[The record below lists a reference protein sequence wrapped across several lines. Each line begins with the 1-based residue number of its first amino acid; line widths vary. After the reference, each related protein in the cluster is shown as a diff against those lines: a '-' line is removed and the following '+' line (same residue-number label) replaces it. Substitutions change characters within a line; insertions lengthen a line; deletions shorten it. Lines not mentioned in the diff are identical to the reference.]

1 MRNPSISGK
10 VDAANFAGS
19 VACTRRSGAELL
31 HQCERSASTAP
42 SPPRAGIVDR
52 PLPGNRPVLLCR
64 LLPGV
69 IEQSSSIVASV
80 PAQHAP
86 VTRARPSRRQVLR
99 ASLLGGIAVYIA
111 PFGTRAFAS
120 LFEDALLTRPAW
132 NDGVL
137 KYRVDG
143 ISKVTGEKV
152 FARDIRARDMP
163 HWPQQQ
169 AHALALRVT
178 KADRRYAGFDLA
190 LLGSDLAPD
199 RVVTAADLA
208 RDGLDFPSFYG
219 NDMLLGRRRDAGL
232 SRPGGRSPDLS
243 GFCPLSLRQ
252 GQAAVQRRRDPLW
265 RSHRAVAARPLG
277 IGPIRAHRRQGP

>member
-1 MRNPSISGK
+1 M
-10 VDAANFAGS
+10 
-19 VACTRRSGAELL
+19 
-31 HQCERSASTAP
+31 
-42 SPPRAGIVDR
+42 
-52 PLPGNRPVLLCR
+52 
-64 LLPGV
+64 
-69 IEQSSSIVASV
+69 ASV
-80 PAQHAP
+80 PAQHVP
-86 VTRARPSRRQVLR
+86 ETGSRPSRRQVLR
-99 ASLLGGIAVYIA
+99 ASLLSGIAVYIA
-111 PFGTRAFAS
+111 PFGTRAFAA
-120 LFEDALLTRPAW
+120 LFEDSLLTRPVW
-132 NDGVL
+132 NDGRL

-143 ISKVTGEKV
+143 TAKVTGEKI

-178 KADRRYAGFDLA
+178 KADRRYAGFDLS
-190 LLGSDLAPD
+190 LLGADLAPD

-219 NDMLLGRRRDAGL
+219 KDMLLARRRDAGL

-252 GQAAVQRRRDPLW
+252 GQAAVQRRRDPLR

-277 IGPIRAHRRQGP
+277 IVPVRARSAARPPTATTFSPP